1 MLRSQKGLII
11 MNNAILNN
19 SNSNNPNINSTIIL
33 TTKKKGYIKK
43 DTSEIAQILL
53 LSAPILKITED
64 MMMTLIA
71 LYAYSNGRSTFHL
84 SHINLYPYLVP
95 NPESEITEDG
105 KIKHSYRKIKEIEDY
120 QQTTGIIFFYRTVPK
135 FNPDEQNAS
144 EYDIIPL
151 ENYLFSIL
159 EQARLDPKYGKES
172 AITVKKHIEIIATKK
187 VKESRPLPPKPIT
200 SQKLRKPLT
209 IQEKI
214 TKQVE
219 TMEKLLIEY
228 NKFAPIKLGFQ
239 IYEISEEEKP
249 SLNQHYLESENV
261 QPNYSLHNTE
271 GGHGIRLDI
280 LHSASQAQEL
290 DKEVEDIKSFEVFA
304 DEIETAGL
312 ILGGVLDTGVQSTEK
327 EIIDNNDVTVVENL
341 NFVEYQS
348 PQFVN
353 EIELAANMLALFS
366 SVGCQ
371 LIDFNLVEYDPNNP
385 RGTGKSVESKKSL
398 SIDEFYDNIPRA
410 IKLCYTVML
419 HFFMRPRSS
428 KEDIQILQL
437 DDLKDIEQF
446 KQHAFLGLETSSNNY
461 QAALA
466 IKCNETELKSIK
478 NQFIELYGVDKGAN
492 GSYRVAGSPNLKP
505 KYAPDFPFP
514 NIVFGNYAKI
524 LIIEDL
530 EVFGIKVD
538 DSLLSNSNSTSISDN
553 ENQSNSPLCYGS
565 STRFGKS
572 TTYRREPDYQYFVDR
587 AKYKQDG
594 SIDWSG
600 VDYCFCGCCLKRGF
614 SQDETVVMLQR
625 YREKARLRP
634 DYAWHTVKAAAR
646 GLGL

>member
-1 MLRSQKGLII
+1 

-19 SNSNNPNINSTIIL
+19 SNPNNSNINPTIIL
-33 TTKKKGYIKK
+33 TANKKRYIKK

-71 LYAYSNGRSTFHL
+71 LYAYSNGTSKFHL
-84 SHINLYPYLVP
+84 SYENLYPYLVP

-135 FNPDEQNAS
+135 YNPNQKNAS
-144 EYDIIPL
+144 EYNITPL

-159 EQARLDPKYGKES
+159 QQARLDPKYRKES
-172 AITVKKHIEIIATKK
+172 AITVKNHIEIIATKK
-187 VKESRPLPPKPIT
+187 AKESKPLPPKPIT
-200 SQKLRKPLT
+200 SQKSRKPLT

-219 TMEKLLIEY
+219 TMDKLLIEY

-249 SLNQHYLESENV
+249 YLNQHYLKSENV
-261 QPNYSLHNTE
+261 QPNNLLHNTE
-271 GGHGIRLDI
+271 GGHDIRLDI

-290 DKEVEDIKSFEVFA
+290 DKEVEDIESFEVF
-304 DEIETAGL
+304 EGEVETTEL
-312 ILGGVLDTGVQSTEK
+312 ILGGVLDTGVQSIEK
-327 EIIDNNDVTVVENL
+327 EIIDNNDVIIVENL
-341 NFVEYQS
+341 KSVDYQTS
-348 PQFVN
+348 PLVD
-353 EIELAANMLALFS
+353 EIELATNMLALFA

-371 LIDFNLVEYDPNNP
+371 TVDFNLVEYDANNS
-385 RGTGKSVESKKSL
+385 RGTGKSVESKKCL

-419 HFFMRPRSS
+419 HFFMRPRNS
-428 KEDIQILQL
+428 KEGIYILQL
-437 DDLKDIEQF
+437 DDLKGIEQF

-466 IKCNETELKSIK
+466 IECSETEFKSIK
-478 NQFIELYGVDKGAN
+478 NQFIKLYGVDKGAN

-505 KYAPDFPFP
+505 KYAPDFPSP
-514 NIVFGNYAKI
+514 NIVFGNYAKTLTI
-524 LIIEDL
+524 ADL

-538 DSLLSNSNSTSISDN
+538 NSLLSNNSPTSISDN
-553 ENQSNSPLCYGS
+553 KNQTNSPPCYGS
-565 STRFGKS
+565 FTRFGKS
-572 TTYRREPDYQYFVDR
+572 NTYRREPDYQYFVDR

-600 VDYCFCGCCLKRGF
+600 VDYCFCWCCLKRGF
-614 SQDETVVMLQR
+614 SQHETVIMLQH

-634 DYAWHTVKAAAR
+634 DYAWRTVKAAAKN
-646 GLGL
+646 LGL

>member
-1 MLRSQKGLII
+1 

-19 SNSNNPNINSTIIL
+19 SNSNNPNINSTTIL
-33 TTKKKGYIKK
+33 TPNKKHYIKK
-43 DTSEIAQILL
+43 DTSEMAQILV

-84 SHINLYPYLVP
+84 SYINLYPYLVP

-105 KIKHSYRKIKEIEDY
+105 KVKHSYRKIKELEDY
-120 QQTTGIIFFYRTVPK
+120 QQTTGIIFFHRTVPK
-135 FNPDEQNAS
+135 FNPNDKNAS
-144 EYDIIPL
+144 EYDITPL
-151 ENYLFSIL
+151 ENYLFTIL
-159 EQARLDPKYGKES
+159 EQARLDPKYKKES
-172 AITVKKHIEIIATKK
+172 AITVKDHIEIIATKK
-187 VKESRPLPPKPIT
+187 AKESKPLPPKCIT
-200 SQKLRKPLT
+200 KQKSRKPLT
-209 IQEKI
+209 IEEKI
-214 TKQVE
+214 TKE
-219 TMEKLLIEY
+219 IEAISKLLIEY
-228 NKFAPIKLGFQ
+228 NKLAPTKLAFQ
-239 IYEISEEEKP
+239 IYELPKESP
-249 SLNQHYLESENV
+249 SLNQHHLECENV
-261 QPNYSLHNTE
+261 QPNNLLHNTE

-280 LHSASQAQEL
+280 LTSASQAQEL
-290 DKEVEDIKSFEVFA
+290 DKEVEDTENFEIFESEV
-304 DEIETAGL
+304 ETIEL
-312 ILGGVLDTGVQSTEK
+312 ILGDRVDTGVHPEEK
-327 EIIDNNDVTVVENL
+327 ETIDNNDVIDVTVVENL
-341 NFVEYQS
+341 KSVDYQTFHFVS
-348 PQFVN
+348 
-353 EIELAANMLALFS
+353 EIELAANMLALFA

-371 LIDFNLVEYDPNNP
+371 TVDFNLVEYDPNNP
-385 RGTGKSVESKKSL
+385 RGTGKSVESKKCL

-437 DDLKDIEQF
+437 DDLKNIEQF
-446 KQHAFLGLETSSNNY
+446 KQHAFLGLETSSDNY

-466 IKCNETELKSIK
+466 IECNETELKSIK

-524 LIIEDL
+524 LTIEDL

-538 DSLLSNSNSTSISDN
+538 NSLLSNSNSTSISDN
-553 ENQSNSPLCYGS
+553 ENQTNSPLCYGFS
-565 STRFGKS
+565 ARFGKS
-572 TTYRREPDYQYFVDR
+572 NSYRREPDYQYFVER

-594 SIDWSG
+594 SIDLSG

-614 SQDETVVMLQR
+614 SQYETVIMLQR

-634 DYAWHTVKAAAR
+634 DYAWHTVKAAAKA
-646 GLGL
+646 LGL